1 MVSKE
6 NLRARQLLGE
16 FVATLTPTDHQPTPD
31 ELRAGCDH
39 WMTTNFPA
47 PANLRTGKVDA
58 DGVPCLWAS
67 MPGTSAERTILYLHG
82 GAYLLGSAN
91 GYRGFAAALSRAA
104 DARVLLVDYRLAPEN
119 PHPRR
124 LMTRRRR
131 TGWLV
136 NALSAPPL

>member
-6 NLRARQLLGE
+6 NFRARQLLGE

-82 GAYLLGSAN
+82 SPLRCPERPTPGCYWSTTGS
-91 GYRGFAAALSRAA
+91 
-104 DARVLLVDYRLAPEN
+104 
-119 PHPRR
+119 PRRTRTPPR
-124 LMTRRRR
+124 LMTPARR
-131 TGWLV
+131 TGG
-136 NALSAPPL
+136 